1 MCTPLHLILKINIH
15 FWNFD
20 FLLFYV
26 ATGIDDFQDCSCK
39 LLRLTLQR
47 MQ

>member
-1 MCTPLHLILKINIH
+1 MCTPLHLILKVNIH

-26 ATGIDDFQDCSCK
+26 GIDDFQDCSCK